1 MTRPWGL
8 LRAGYPYLRT
18 LGMRRVTNYP
28 ADIAFS
34 KNGDALILMRSEAGS
49 SIRIWS
55 IEDAEALTDDL
66 KGIGSYGPGE
76 GQFVWPVQIIT
87 DDEGNIFV
95 SDEAI
100 HKISRFNADGEFE
113 SRWGTHGDGDG
124 EFDAP
129 NGIAFDLDGNMVV
142 VDSKNH
148 RVQRYT
154 PGGEYLG
161 GFGSYGS
168 SPGQFELP
176 WGVHVDELGDVYIT
190 DWGNHRLQIFSSD
203 GELKQVIGEAGSG
216 PGQFNRPT
224 GVAVDAHGDIYV
236 ADWGNDRV
244 LMFNAEGQYIWSFTG
259 DATLSRVARTYML
272 TNAVPNR
279 LREMGDL
286 EQEKRLR
293 RPRSVRVD
301 SEFRLFIP
309 DYESYRVQIYQKEAI
324 ELDRTQYAE
333 PLRNVTLEVT

>member
-49 SIRIWS
+49 SIRIWPV
-55 IEDAEALTDDL
+55 EDAEALTDDL
-66 KGIGSYGPGE
+66 KGIGGYGAGE

-87 DDEGNIFV
+87 DDKNNIFV

-100 HKISRFNADGEFE
+100 HKISRFNPDGEFE

-154 PGGEYLG
+154 PNGEYLG
-161 GFGSYGS
+161 GFGSHGDGL
-168 SPGQFELP
+168 GQFELP
-176 WGVHVDELGDVYIT
+176 WGVHVDELGDVYVT
-190 DWGNHRLQIFSSD
+190 DWGNNRLQIFSSG

-244 LMFNAEGQYIWSFTG
+244 LMFNAEGQYIWSFSG

-301 SEFRLFIP
+301 NEFRLFIP

>member
-1 MTRPWGL
+1 M
-8 LRAGYPYLRT
+8 
-18 LGMRRVTNYP
+18 
-28 ADIAFS
+28 
-34 KNGDALILMRSEAGS
+34 
-49 SIRIWS
+49 
-55 IEDAEALTDDL
+55 
-66 KGIGSYGPGE
+66 
-76 GQFVWPVQIIT
+76 
-87 DDEGNIFV
+87 
-95 SDEAI
+95 
-100 HKISRFNADGEFE
+100 
-113 SRWGTHGDGDG
+113 SRWGTNGDGDG

-129 NGIAFDLDGNMVV
+129 NGIAFDLDGNMLV

-154 PGGEYLG
+154 PDGDYLG
-161 GFGSYGS
+161 GFGSHGS
-168 SPGQFELP
+168 SPGQFDLP
-176 WGVHVDELGDVYIT
+176 WGIHVDELGDLYVS
-190 DWGNHRLQIFSSD
+190 DWGNNRLQIFSSD
-203 GELKQVIGEAGSG
+203 GEVKQVIGEAGSG
-216 PGQFNRPT
+216 LGQFNRPT

-244 LMFNAEGQYIWSFTG
+244 NMFNAEGQYIWSFSG

-293 RPRSVRVD
+293 RPRSVRID